1 MFVEDTDRKHYTI
14 EEYKKIT
21 NYDNTKKILNEI
33 KLELPEVPDITDISK
48 FSRKRDEKILEEII
62 KPKDELI
69 KELYKDNLSLH
80 KELSKQSK
88 IVDEAEKYQKERD
101 FIIADNKA
109 LNNKIKNLES
119 EYKRKSNNLDFDYNN
134 KKAELEKE
142 FHNKEFNIEYKYKS
156 KIRSLEKENNYLH
169 KIIDRF
175 YETIDKFIIW
185 VCKKFGLGESK
196 ELIKDFQGETHTF
209 IDPEKQLKHEEREKQ
224 LDWDLEK

>member
-1 MFVEDTDRKHYTI
+1 M
-14 EEYKKIT
+14 
-21 NYDNTKKILNEI
+21 
-33 KLELPEVPDITDISK
+33 
-48 FSRKRDEKILEEII
+48 
-62 KPKDELI
+62 
-69 KELYKDNLSLH
+69 H
-80 KELSKQSK
+80 KELSKHSK

-101 FIIADNKA
+101 SIIADNKA

-209 IDPEKQLKHEEREKQ
+209 IDPEKQLKHEGREKQ